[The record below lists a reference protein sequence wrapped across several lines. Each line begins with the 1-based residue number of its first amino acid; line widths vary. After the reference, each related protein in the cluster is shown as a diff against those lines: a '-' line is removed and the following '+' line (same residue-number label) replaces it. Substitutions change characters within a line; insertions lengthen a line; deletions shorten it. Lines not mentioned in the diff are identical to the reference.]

1 MNLVFVYNLNIVVLK
16 KNIYFAVSKLYF
28 YIGNLN
34 INYLLLYCFYKIR
47 NNIHRLLLDL
57 LLNILLLFVERLNLV
72 FKLIYLDF
80 REFFR

>member
-1 MNLVFVYNLNIVVLK
+1 MNLVSMYNLNIIVLK
-16 KNIYFAVSKLYF
+16 KNIYFAVVELYF
-28 YIGNLN
+28 YIRNLN
-34 INYLLLYCFYKIR
+34 LDYLFFYCFYKIQ

-57 LLNILLLFVERLNLV
+57 LLNILLLFVKRLNLV